1 VFLQLVGFQVD
12 FCIEDNEFLLQ
23 TWRIRTHEMIL
34 PVMQRQTVIVN
45 IVLRLTASPI
55 ANKAPF
61 MFLPTMNI
69 QLIIPVE
76 PLSAESAFWMAF
88 ETTLINSPGIIIA
101 FPHVLL

>member
-1 VFLQLVGFQVD
+1 MGFQID
-12 FCIEDNEFLLQ
+12 FRIKDNELLLQ

-69 QLIIPVE
+69 QLIISVE
-76 PLSAESAFWMAF
+76 SLSAKSAFWVAL
-88 ETTLINSPGIIIA
+88 ETALVDGPGIIIT
-101 FPHVLL
+101 FPHVFL